1 MLLIGFALFLPRL
14 LIPFNK
20 AWLKFGD
27 VIHRIVSPLIMSVIF
42 FCIITPIGVVMRL
55 FGKEFLQLRQD
66 PTALSYWID
75 CQGINQRSQS
85 MKQQF

>member
-1 MLLIGFALFLPRL
+1 
-14 LIPFNK
+14 
-20 AWLKFGD
+20 
-27 VIHRIVSPLIMSVIF
+27 
-42 FCIITPIGVVMRL
+42 MRL